1 MTRRLALAA
10 GLAVAAS
17 LASAAPANAC
27 TGAVCDA
34 INEVC
39 VIVRGGPCVR

>member
-1 MTRRLALAA
+1 MRRLLAA
-10 GLAVAAS
+10 AVVAAAS
-17 LASAAPANAC
+17 LSSAPAASACA
-27 TGAVCDA
+27 GEVCDA